1 MLFHAYAGVG
11 FITYCYLEFRAT
23 RIELASLNAP
33 QADVKE
39 VLGEIVYASGRN
51 TVLLASVAAFEFLG
65 FMIDQI
71 KHRQEAAE
79 SARLRDELDATMR
92 IADDFALQMGPWRIS
107 ERSGTAIKKKLSIP
121 DYQGQKFVIYRE
133 YENIDGEP
141 FANDLAQ
148 ILVDCGWVGTVEIP
162 KEPIPYIFP
171 RGVCVWTSEAIIGG
185 DIDRMQAIIQAMAI
199 AGIYITDRQMWKAVT
214 AKTIPPPN
222 MVLFCVGKKPP
233 L

>member
-1 MLFHAYAGVG
+1 VAVVAMLFHAYAGVG

-133 YENIDGEP
+133 YENIDGEGERN
-141 FANDLAQ
+141 FNIRD
-148 ILVDCGWVGTVEIP
+148 T
-162 KEPIPYIFP
+162 
-171 RGVCVWTSEAIIGG
+171 RTSENDTPAHGG
-185 DIDRMQAIIQAMAI
+185 RGEKDSHRIRYRI
-199 AGIYITDRQMWKAVT
+199 VT
-214 AKTIPPPN
+214 PN
-222 MVLFCVGKKPP
+222 NLQVHSSMTAR
-233 L
+233 